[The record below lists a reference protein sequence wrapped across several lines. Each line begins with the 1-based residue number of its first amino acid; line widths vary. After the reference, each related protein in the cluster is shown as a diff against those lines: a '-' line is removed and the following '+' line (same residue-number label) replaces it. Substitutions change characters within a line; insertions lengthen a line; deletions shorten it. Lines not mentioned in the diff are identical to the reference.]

1 MSFSV
6 EVLAGIAIELQRGIG
21 HQDRFQ
27 RLITTLRQ
35 VLACDA
41 SALLRYESR
50 QFIPLAIDGL
60 AQDVLGRRFTLE
72 GHPRLEAI
80 ARAAPRGGRG
90 AFSGRAGD
98 VVRFPADSDLPDP
111 YDGLIPG
118 QESLKV
124 HACVGL
130 PLFAGQNLIGALT
143 LDAMTPEQFEVFS
156 DEELRLVAALA
167 AGALSNALLIE
178 QLESQN
184 MLPGSSGVFEPIKE
198 THMIGLSPA
207 MTQLKKEIEIVAGS
221 DLNVLIG
228 GETGTGKELVAKA
241 IHQGSPRAVNPLVYL
256 NCAAL
261 PESVAESELFGHVKG
276 AFTGAISN
284 RSGKFEMADNGTLF
298 LDEIGE
304 LSLALQAKL
313 LRVLQYGDIQRVG
326 DDRSLRVDVRVLAAT
341 NRDLREEVL
350 AGRFRADLFH
360 RLSVFP
366 LFVPPLRER
375 GDDVVLLAGYFCE
388 QCRLRLGLSRVVLSP
403 DARRHLLNYG
413 WPGNVRELE
422 HAIHRAV
429 VLARAT
435 RAGDEVILE
444 AQHFALSEDVLPAP
458 PAESFLALPTCRNL
472 RESTE
477 NFQREMIRQA
487 LAQNNHNWA
496 ASARALEISRVSTI
510 GSAGAGNRRRQPASA
525 GEASGTEG
533 LDNPCLVE
541 ILQVNGAGEF
551 AVFIDHWR
559 GGNFAFHQDLFGV
572 NGAALRLE
580 RNTVGRHGFAYR
592 RGERAAAHQP
602 ATQVAVG
609 KDAFHNMLL
618 IANRHQ
624 PQSGTAKFQHGI
636 HHAGGEHHL
645 RYCIALAHQV
655 MHIIEQTRAQC
666 ASRMRTGEIFFVKTA
681 RLHDRH
687 RQRIAH
693 H

>member
-6 EVLAGIAIELQRGIG
+6 DVLANIAIELQRGIG

-35 VLACDA
+35 VLECDA
-41 SALLRYESR
+41 SALLRYDSR

-60 AQDVLGRRFTLE
+60 AKDVLGRRFALE

-80 ARAAPRGGRG
+80 ARA
-90 AFSGRAGD
+90 GD
-98 VVRFPADSDLPDP
+98 VVRFPADSELPDP

-143 LDAMTPEQFEVFS
+143 LDGMQPDQFDVFS
-156 DEELRLVAALA
+156 DEELRLIAALA

-184 MLPGSSGVFEPIKE
+184 MMPGDATPFEAVKQ
-198 THMIGLSPA
+198 TQMIGLSPG
-207 MTQLKKEIEIVAGS
+207 MTQLKKEIEIVAAS
-221 DLNVLIG
+221 DLNVLIS

-241 IHQGSPRAVNPLVYL
+241 IHEASPRAVNPLVYL

-341 NRDLREEVL
+341 NRDLREEVM

-366 LFVPPLRER
+366 LSVPPLRER
-375 GDDVVLLAGYFCE
+375 GDDVILLAGYFCE
-388 QCRLRLGLSRVVLSP
+388 QCRLRLGLSRVVLSAG
-403 DARRHLLNYG
+403 ARNLLQHYRF
-413 WPGNVRELE
+413 PGNVRELE

-435 RAGDEVILE
+435 RNGDEVILE
-444 AQHFALSEDVLPAP
+444 AQHF
-458 PAESFLALPTCRNL
+458 
-472 RESTE
+472 
-477 NFQREMIRQA
+477 
-487 LAQNNHNWA
+487 
-496 ASARALEISRVSTI
+496 
-510 GSAGAGNRRRQPASA
+510 
-525 GEASGTEG
+525 
-533 LDNPCLVE
+533 
-541 ILQVNGAGEF
+541 
-551 AVFIDHWR
+551 
-559 GGNFAFHQDLFGV
+559 
-572 NGAALRLE
+572 
-580 RNTVGRHGFAYR
+580 
-592 RGERAAAHQP
+592 
-602 ATQVAVG
+602 
-609 KDAFHNMLL
+609 
-618 IANRHQ
+618 
-624 PQSGTAKFQHGI
+624 
-636 HHAGGEHHL
+636 
-645 RYCIALAHQV
+645 
-655 MHIIEQTRAQC
+655 
-666 ASRMRTGEIFFVKTA
+666 
-681 RLHDRH
+681 
-687 RQRIAH
+687 
-693 H
+693 

>member
-6 EVLAGIAIELQRGIG
+6 DVLANIAIELQRGIG

-35 VLACDA
+35 VLECDA
-41 SALLRYESR
+41 SALLRYDSR

-60 AQDVLGRRFTLE
+60 AKDVLGRRFALE

-80 ARAAPRGGRG
+80 ARA
-90 AFSGRAGD
+90 GD
-98 VVRFPADSDLPDP
+98 VVRFPADSELPDP

-143 LDAMTPEQFEVFS
+143 LDGMQPDQFDVFS
-156 DEELRLVAALA
+156 DEELRLIATLA

-184 MLPGSSGVFEPIKE
+184 MLPGHAVPFEAVE
-198 THMIGLSPA
+198 EMQMIGLSPG
-207 MTQLKKEIEIVAGS
+207 MTQLKKEIEIVAAS
-221 DLNVLIG
+221 DLNVLIS

-241 IHQGSPRAVNPLVYL
+241 IHEASPRAVNPLVYL

-341 NRDLREEVL
+341 NRDLHEEVL

-366 LFVPPLRER
+366 LSVPPLRER
-375 GDDVVLLAGYFCE
+375 GDDVILLAGYFCE
-388 QCRLRLGLSRVVLSP
+388 QCRLRLGLSRVVLSAS
-403 DARRHLLNYG
+403 ARNLLQHYRF
-413 WPGNVRELE
+413 PGNVRELE

-435 RAGDEVILE
+435 RSGDEVILE
-444 AQHFALSEDVLPAP
+444 AQHFAFPEVTLPSP
-458 PAESFLALPTCRNL
+458 EVTTVPVVKQNL
-472 RESTE
+472 REATE
-477 NFQREMIRQA
+477 EFQRETIRQA

-496 ASARALEISRVSTI
+496 ACARMLEIDVANLHRL
-510 GSAGAGNRRRQPASA
+510 AKRL
-525 GEASGTEG
+525 G
-533 LDNPCLVE
+533 L
-541 ILQVNGAGEF
+541 
-551 AVFIDHWR
+551 
-559 GGNFAFHQDLFGV
+559 
-572 NGAALRLE
+572 
-580 RNTVGRHGFAYR
+580 
-592 RGERAAAHQP
+592 
-602 ATQVAVG
+602 
-609 KDAFHNMLL
+609 KD
-618 IANRHQ
+618 
-624 PQSGTAKFQHGI
+624 
-636 HHAGGEHHL
+636 
-645 RYCIALAHQV
+645 
-655 MHIIEQTRAQC
+655 
-666 ASRMRTGEIFFVKTA
+666 
-681 RLHDRH
+681 
-687 RQRIAH
+687 
-693 H
+693 

>member
-6 EVLAGIAIELQRGIG
+6 DVLANIAIELQRGIG

-35 VLACDA
+35 VLECDA
-41 SALLRYESR
+41 SALLRYDSR

-60 AQDVLGRRFTLE
+60 AKDVLGRRFALE

-80 ARAAPRGGRG
+80 ARA
-90 AFSGRAGD
+90 GD
-98 VVRFPADSDLPDP
+98 VVRFPADSELPDP

-130 PLFAGQNLIGALT
+130 PLFVGQNLIGALT
-143 LDAMTPEQFEVFS
+143 LDGMQPDQFDVFS
-156 DEELRLVAALA
+156 DEELRLIAALA

-184 MLPGSSGVFEPIKE
+184 MLPGDATQFEAVKQ
-198 THMIGLSPA
+198 TQMIGLSPG
-207 MTQLKKEIEIVAGS
+207 MTQLKKEIEIVAAS
-221 DLNVLIG
+221 DLNVLIS

-241 IHQGSPRAVNPLVYL
+241 IHEASPRAVNPLVYL

-284 RSGKFEMADNGTLF
+284 RSGKLEMADNGTLF

-366 LFVPPLRER
+366 LSVPPLRER
-375 GDDVVLLAGYFCE
+375 GDDVILLAGYFCE
-388 QCRLRLGLSRVVLSP
+388 QCRLRQGLSRVVLSAG
-403 DARRHLLNYG
+403 ARNLLQHYSF
-413 WPGNVRELE
+413 PGNVRELE

-435 RAGDEVILE
+435 RNGDEVILE
-444 AQHFALSEDVLPAP
+444 AQHFAFPEVTLPP
-458 PAESFLALPTCRNL
+458 PE
-472 RESTE
+472 
-477 NFQREMIRQA
+477 
-487 LAQNNHNWA
+487 
-496 ASARALEISRVSTI
+496 
-510 GSAGAGNRRRQPASA
+510 
-525 GEASGTEG
+525 
-533 LDNPCLVE
+533 
-541 ILQVNGAGEF
+541 
-551 AVFIDHWR
+551 
-559 GGNFAFHQDLFGV
+559 
-572 NGAALRLE
+572 
-580 RNTVGRHGFAYR
+580 
-592 RGERAAAHQP
+592 AAAVP
-602 ATQVAVG
+602 V
-609 KDAFHNMLL
+609 
-618 IANRHQ
+618 
-624 PQSGTAKFQHGI
+624 
-636 HHAGGEHHL
+636 
-645 RYCIALAHQV
+645 
-655 MHIIEQTRAQC
+655 
-666 ASRMRTGEIFFVKTA
+666 VK
-681 RLHDRH
+681 
-687 RQRIAH
+687 
-693 H
+693 

>member
-6 EVLAGIAIELQRGIG
+6 DVLANIAIELQRGIG

-35 VLACDA
+35 VLECDA
-41 SALLRYESR
+41 SALLRYDSR

-60 AQDVLGRRFTLE
+60 AKDVLGRRFALE

-80 ARAAPRGGRG
+80 ARA
-90 AFSGRAGD
+90 GD
-98 VVRFPADSDLPDP
+98 VVRFPADSELPDP

-143 LDAMTPEQFEVFS
+143 LDGMQPDQFDVFS
-156 DEELRLVAALA
+156 DEELRLIAALA

-184 MLPGSSGVFEPIKE
+184 MLPGDATPFEAVKQ
-198 THMIGLSPA
+198 TQMIGLSPG
-207 MTQLKKEIEIVAGS
+207 MTQLKKEIEIVAAS
-221 DLNVLIG
+221 DLNVLIS

-241 IHQGSPRAVNPLVYL
+241 IHETSPRAVNPLVYL

-276 AFTGAISN
+276 AFTGAMSN

-366 LFVPPLRER
+366 LSVPPLRER
-375 GDDVVLLAGYFCE
+375 GDDVILLAGYFCE
-388 QCRLRLGLSRVVLSP
+388 QCRLRLGLSRVVLSAG
-403 DARRHLLNYG
+403 ARNLLQHYSF
-413 WPGNVRELE
+413 PGNVRELE

-429 VLARAT
+429 VLSRAT
-435 RAGDEVILE
+435 RSGDEVILE
-444 AQHFALSEDVLPAP
+444 AQHF
-458 PAESFLALPTCRNL
+458 
-472 RESTE
+472 
-477 NFQREMIRQA
+477 
-487 LAQNNHNWA
+487 
-496 ASARALEISRVSTI
+496 
-510 GSAGAGNRRRQPASA
+510 
-525 GEASGTEG
+525 
-533 LDNPCLVE
+533 
-541 ILQVNGAGEF
+541 
-551 AVFIDHWR
+551 
-559 GGNFAFHQDLFGV
+559 
-572 NGAALRLE
+572 
-580 RNTVGRHGFAYR
+580 
-592 RGERAAAHQP
+592 
-602 ATQVAVG
+602 
-609 KDAFHNMLL
+609 
-618 IANRHQ
+618 
-624 PQSGTAKFQHGI
+624 
-636 HHAGGEHHL
+636 
-645 RYCIALAHQV
+645 
-655 MHIIEQTRAQC
+655 
-666 ASRMRTGEIFFVKTA
+666 
-681 RLHDRH
+681 
-687 RQRIAH
+687 
-693 H
+693 

>member
-6 EVLAGIAIELQRGIG
+6 DVLAGIAIELQRGVG

-35 VLACDA
+35 VLECDA
-41 SALLRYESR
+41 SALLRYEAR

-80 ARAAPRGGRG
+80 ARA
-90 AFSGRAGD
+90 GD

-124 HACVGL
+124 HACIGL

-143 LDAMTPEQFEVFS
+143 LDGMEPDQFDVFS
-156 DEELRLVAALA
+156 DEELRLIAALA

-184 MLPGSSGVFEPIKE
+184 MLPGSTTDFGQVKE
-198 THMIGLSPA
+198 TQMIGLSPG
-207 MTQLKKEIEIVAGS
+207 MMQLKKEIEIVAAS
-221 DLNVLIG
+221 DLNVLIS

-241 IHQGSPRAVNPLVYL
+241 IHEGSPRAVNPLVYL

-326 DDRSLRVDVRVLAAT
+326 DDRSLRVDVRVLAAS
-341 NRDLREEVL
+341 NRDLREEVM

-366 LFVPPLRER
+366 LSVPPLRER
-375 GDDVVLLAGYFCE
+375 GEDAVLLAGYFCE
-388 QCRLRLGLSRVVLSP
+388 QCRLRLGLSRVALSP
-403 DARRHLLNYG
+403 GARNYLLNYA

-435 RAGDEVILE
+435 RAGDEVVLE
-444 AQHFALSEDVLPAP
+444 AQHFARLDDAPASQTDVAP
-458 PAESFLALPTCRNL
+458 EMPQAVNL
-472 RESTE
+472 RDATES
-477 NFQREMIRQA
+477 FQRETIRRA
-487 LAQNNHNWA
+487 LAQHHHNWA
-496 ASARALEISRVSTI
+496 ASARALEMDVANLHRL
-510 GSAGAGNRRRQPASA
+510 AKRL
-525 GEASGTEG
+525 G
-533 LDNPCLVE
+533 L
-541 ILQVNGAGEF
+541 
-551 AVFIDHWR
+551 
-559 GGNFAFHQDLFGV
+559 
-572 NGAALRLE
+572 
-580 RNTVGRHGFAYR
+580 
-592 RGERAAAHQP
+592 
-602 ATQVAVG
+602 
-609 KDAFHNMLL
+609 K
-618 IANRHQ
+618 
-624 PQSGTAKFQHGI
+624 S
-636 HHAGGEHHL
+636 
-645 RYCIALAHQV
+645 
-655 MHIIEQTRAQC
+655 
-666 ASRMRTGEIFFVKTA
+666 
-681 RLHDRH
+681 
-687 RQRIAH
+687 
-693 H
+693 

>member
-6 EVLAGIAIELQRGIG
+6 DVLANIAIELQRGIG

-35 VLACDA
+35 VLECDA
-41 SALLRYESR
+41 SALLRYDSR

-60 AQDVLGRRFTLE
+60 AKDVLGRRFALE

-80 ARAAPRGGRG
+80 ARA
-90 AFSGRAGD
+90 GD
-98 VVRFPADSDLPDP
+98 VVRFPAASGLPDP

-143 LDAMTPEQFEVFS
+143 LDGMQPDQFDVFS
-156 DEELRLVAALA
+156 DEELRLIAALA

-184 MLPGSSGVFEPIKE
+184 MLPGHAVPFEAGE
-198 THMIGLSPA
+198 EMQMIGLSPV
-207 MTQLKKEIEIVAGS
+207 MTQLKKEIEIVAAS
-221 DLNVLIG
+221 DLNVLIS

-241 IHQGSPRAVNPLVYL
+241 IHEASPRAVNPLVYL

-341 NRDLREEVL
+341 NRDLHEEVL

-366 LFVPPLRER
+366 LSVPPLRER
-375 GDDVVLLAGYFCE
+375 GDDVILLAGYFCE
-388 QCRLRLGLSRVVLSP
+388 QCRLRLGLSRVVLSAS
-403 DARRHLLNYG
+403 ARNLLQHYRF
-413 WPGNVRELE
+413 PGNVRELE

-435 RAGDEVILE
+435 RSGDEVILE
-444 AQHFALSEDVLPAP
+444 AQHFAFPEVTLPSP
-458 PAESFLALPTCRNL
+458 EVTTVPVVKQNL
-472 RESTE
+472 REATE
-477 NFQREMIRQA
+477 EFQRETIRQA

-496 ASARALEISRVSTI
+496 ACARMLEIDVANLHRL
-510 GSAGAGNRRRQPASA
+510 AKRL
-525 GEASGTEG
+525 G
-533 LDNPCLVE
+533 L
-541 ILQVNGAGEF
+541 
-551 AVFIDHWR
+551 
-559 GGNFAFHQDLFGV
+559 
-572 NGAALRLE
+572 
-580 RNTVGRHGFAYR
+580 
-592 RGERAAAHQP
+592 
-602 ATQVAVG
+602 
-609 KDAFHNMLL
+609 KD
-618 IANRHQ
+618 
-624 PQSGTAKFQHGI
+624 
-636 HHAGGEHHL
+636 
-645 RYCIALAHQV
+645 
-655 MHIIEQTRAQC
+655 
-666 ASRMRTGEIFFVKTA
+666 
-681 RLHDRH
+681 
-687 RQRIAH
+687 
-693 H
+693 